1 MRYYNMGV
9 VVGPR
14 FYVNPSNP
22 LWDDLLAYYTAD
34 NTPNDALGNYNGTL
48 VNGAT
53 YGTGK
58 INQGFSFDGVNDY
71 VSVGSRQIFN
81 NTQSF
86 TFSCW
91 INANQ
96 IRNRM
101 LITNA
106 NTINDGANLAVWSD
120 GVSRKLALIG
130 GNGSGDS
137 TFGNTTLSTST
148 WYHLVAVHT
157 PYDGVNSNVTFYVNG
172 SNDGTGMFDAGT
184 SLSVGNQYIGTNT
197 TFGGF
202 FNGIID
208 EIGIWNRELT
218 PSEVTELYNL
228 GSGKQYPN

>member
-1 MRYYNMGV
+1 MAKTRVGV
-9 VVGPR
+9 RV
-14 FYVNPSNP
+14 PS
-22 LWDDLLAYYTAD
+22 LWNGLLAYYRAD
-34 NTPNDALGNYNGTL
+34 GTSNDQTGNYNGVLT
-48 VNGAT
+48 NGTT

-58 INQGFSFDGVNDY
+58 INQGFSLDGVNDY
-71 VSVGSRQIFN
+71 VDIGSRQIFN

-96 IRNRM
+96 IRNRL

-106 NTINDGANLAVWSD
+106 NTTGGGANLSIWSD

-130 GNGSGDS
+130 GNGSGNQ

-148 WYHLVAVHT
+148 WYHLVIVHT

-172 SNDGTGMFDAGT
+172 SNDGTGIFDAGT
-184 SLSVGNQYIGTNT
+184 SSDVANQYIGTNT

-202 FNGIID
+202 FSGIID
-208 EIGIWNRELT
+208 EIGIWNKALKS
-218 PSEVTELYNL
+218 SEVEELYNE
-228 GSGKQYPN
+228 GNGNQK

>member
-1 MRYYNMGV
+1 MAKTRVGIRVPSIWNGLLSYY
-9 VVGPR
+9 R
-14 FYVNPSNP
+14 
-22 LWDDLLAYYTAD
+22 AD
-34 NTPNDALGNYNGTL
+34 GTPNDQTGNYNGVLT
-48 VNGAT
+48 NGAT

-71 VSVGSRQIFN
+71 VNIGSRQIFN

-106 NTINDGANLAVWSD
+106 DTTGGGANLSIWSD

-130 GNGSGDS
+130 GNGSGDQ

-172 SNDGTGMFDAGT
+172 TVDGTGMFDAGT

-208 EIGIWNRELT
+208 EIGIWNKALKS
-218 PSEVTELYNL
+218 SEVEELYNE
-228 GSGKQYPN
+228 GNGFQK